1 MMHKYTEDVHKNSK
15 YKIYQ
20 KLSHYLKDINNWKS
34 QRENK
39 SHGFAGW
46 EIWMMDLKK
55 SISHNESF
63 NFIDLKSH
71 IS

>member
-1 MMHKYTEDVHKNSK
+1 MFQKRNYGLKY
-15 YKIYQ
+15 
-20 KLSHYLKDINNWKS
+20 INDWKCK
-34 QRENK
+34 RENK